1 MFNVPSVVVATIVA
15 LVVVQLGREFLLSPE
30 GDIEFLI
37 WFAFIPARYVP
48 ELVSRLALAGGLGA
62 DIWTFVTYA
71 LIHGGWLHLGVNS
84 VWLLPFG
91 SVGGTPLWRLALF
104 VVLCRHGRGRGGRSP
119 ADKLGCDLSYGWG
132 VGSDLGFHGGGRARF
147 AFQPGGPLDSWRH
160 HDPESYRIPA
170 APLAVVLRNPRV
182 FSFLGIWFGLNL
194 LLYWILPLLIGGSG
208 IPGSDQPVAW
218 QAHIGGFLAG
228 LLLFPLF
235 DPIRPAPTPPRES

>member
-91 SVGGTPLWRLALF
+91 TVVARRFGGWRYLLFFAVMAAAGAGAHLLTNWGAIFPMVGA
-104 VVLCRHGRGRGGRSP
+104 S
-119 ADKLGCDLSYGWG
+119 AAIS
-132 VGSDLGFHGGGRARF
+132 GFMAAATRF